1 MRESCQTCFAAE
13 LGVIVGNLIWKKTG
27 RRKNL
32 QAVYLVFWQAWPM
45 DYQGLSMTLTFL
57 ILKTDV

>member
-32 QAVYLVFWQAWPM
+32 QTVYLVFWQAWPM
-45 DYQGLSMTLTFL
+45 DYQGLSMTLTYL
-57 ILKTDV
+57 ILETDV